1 MEENCCLQQVLLP
14 GLHDLCKHCCRAADI
29 WRGNGV
35 VVLHVADMERCVPEN
50 RIYLSQ
56 TASDICRRHAQR
68 QIFHIRLGSPQ
79 EEMRAFA
86 VTQTS
91 SPSGATG
98 SCLPTLSFQMS
109 FKERTNAVCDSLKI
123 CSFTWALQRV
133 RLFACSLLMSCQEA
147 SEL

>member
-91 SPSGATG
+91 SPSGQPAHVF
-98 SCLPTLSFQMS
+98 PPYP
-109 FKERTNAVCDSLKI
+109 FKCHSKRERMQYAI
-123 CSFTWALQRV
+123 P
-133 RLFACSLLMSCQEA
+133 
-147 SEL
+147 

>member
-1 MEENCCLQQVLLP
+1 MYILTTIAWKKIVVYSKCYYRACTISANIVAVPPTFGVGTGWLYCTLRTWKGASQKTGSTCL
-14 GLHDLCKHCCRAADI
+14 R
-29 WRGNGV
+29 
-35 VVLHVADMERCVPEN
+35 
-50 RIYLSQ
+50 
-56 TASDICRRHAQR
+56 R

-133 RLFACSLLMSCQEA
+133 RLFACSLLMSCKEA